1 MDQQERIRTSFER
14 NARALALRPAV
25 GRGTA
30 ITRVT
35 VRDGLTC
42 DVEDGP
48 WRLTAD
54 MGEKAGGNNQGP
66 NPGVLGRAALGT
78 CLAVSYILW
87 ASRFNVPIARLE
99 VEVQTDYDSRGYHG
113 VDDVPPG
120 YEAIRYLV
128 TVESEASE
136 TEVLRALDMADRNSD
151 FLALYRNPQEVTRD
165 VRVLA
170 PRG

>member
-14 NARALALRPAV
+14 NARALALRPAL

-30 ITRVT
+30 STRVT

-54 MGEKAGGNNQGP
+54 MGEKSGGNNQGP

-78 CLAVSYILW
+78 CLAVSYMLW
-87 ASRFNVPIARLE
+87 ASKLNVAIARLE

-113 VDDVPPG
+113 VDDVPAG

-128 TVESEASE
+128 TVKSEASE

-151 FLALYRNPQEVTRD
+151 FLALYRNPQEVTRE